1 MKNITSTISVA
12 IVALLLSGCASVN
25 FTPYRSSEIL
35 QGKGG
40 SIRVVK
46 GIDFW
51 ENGVPDQ
58 KYKIIGIIDYKGKDK
73 PIQNVSK
80 DGKIAKK
87 CKQYGGDGV
96 ILIEANREFEGT
108 LYSGAP
114 FGTVSGAAI
123 HKNIIKYQVIKYIN

>member
-73 PIQNVSK
+73 PIQTDSN

-87 CKQYGGDGV
+87 C
-96 ILIEANREFEGT
+96 
-108 LYSGAP
+108 
-114 FGTVSGAAI
+114 
-123 HKNIIKYQVIKYIN
+123 